1 MIDLAE
7 VQGVQSLD
15 MLPFATLAMV
25 AVVCFTSAAK
35 KKIGPSQKALSKV
48 QFPAVSFGLSILQCS
63 TSDPNQ
69 GAAVSTGLV
78 VLKFEDSEPVVEP
91 SSNNILLVTSL
102 AAALVVAAV
111 GIFVQHRRY
120 RAQLTA
126 IRGPSR
132 IGALEFNPHSQLESS
147 VKLLM
152 TLRDDATNDAK
163 ETA

>member
-1 MIDLAE
+1 MQYE
-7 VQGVQSLD
+7 RPKSGQ
-15 MLPFATLAMV
+15 
-25 AVVCFTSAAK
+25 
-35 KKIGPSQKALSKV
+35 
-48 QFPAVSFGLSILQCS
+48 
-63 TSDPNQ
+63 
-69 GAAVSTGLV
+69 AVSTGLV

-91 SSNNILLVTSL
+91 SSSNVLLVTSL

-120 RAQLTA
+120 RAQLAA

-163 ETA
+163 RKQLDLCIETLSSSRDVWNVDLNTELRIL